1 MLSERV
7 VERPEMREVRRG
19 GGGLSVGSG
28 EGGVWGL
35 VAWSGTFV
43 EGRGVDEEATLMS

>member
-35 VAWSGTFV
+35 VAWSGGLWK
-43 EGRGVDEEATLMS
+43 EGG